1 MPKRLS
7 YTFRELFGYGG
18 RKIDEEIVDE
28 MMQWL
33 EIDAVIKHVNVI
45 LNHLSDNWVQGGE
58 MLSKAS

>member
-28 MMQWL
+28 MMQ
-33 EIDAVIKHVNVI
+33 
-45 LNHLSDNWVQGGE
+45 
-58 MLSKAS
+58 